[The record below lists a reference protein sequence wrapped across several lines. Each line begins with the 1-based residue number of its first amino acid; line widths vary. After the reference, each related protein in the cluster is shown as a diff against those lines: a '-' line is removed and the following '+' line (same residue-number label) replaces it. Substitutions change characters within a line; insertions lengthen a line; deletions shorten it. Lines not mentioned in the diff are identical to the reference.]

1 MSRVL
6 IEAIIAAKQSFANIS
21 ITKWSCANKFY
32 VLIGSTICQLSV
44 QLLFYESHLNYFFSK
59 TVPAITKLS
68 KVDCL
73 AVIIKR

>member
-32 VLIGSTICQLSV
+32 VLIGSTIC
-44 QLLFYESHLNYFFSK
+44 FFLWKANLIFFWRVSQ
-59 TVPAITKLS
+59 AMKLR
-68 KVDCL
+68 K
-73 AVIIKR
+73 AKNIIKKSM